1 MSQMFIFRALDQ
13 LEEFKSFILS
23 NLNKNI
29 SFGDMEFYYSLSYED
44 GYSRLV
50 VWEVDLDEFGY
61 PSPILKGSIG
71 TEISSYIK
79 VWKEEI

>member
-1 MSQMFIFRALDQ
+1 MFIFRALDQ

-23 NLNKNI
+23 NLNNNI
-29 SFGDMEFYYSLSYED
+29 SFGNMEFYYSLRYED

-61 PSPILKGSIG
+61 PSPILRGSIG

-79 VWKEEI
+79 VWKEKI

>member
-1 MSQMFIFRALDQ
+1 MFIFKALDQ

-23 NLNKNI
+23 NLNNNI
-29 SFGDMEFYYSLSYED
+29 SFGNMEFYYSLRYED

-61 PSPILKGSIG
+61 PSPILRGSIG

>member
-1 MSQMFIFRALDQ
+1 MFIFKALDQ

-23 NLNKNI
+23 NLNNNI
-29 SFGDMEFYYSLSYED
+29 SFGNMEFYYSLRYED

-50 VWEVDLDEFGY
+50 VWEVDLDKFGY

>member
-1 MSQMFIFRALDQ
+1 MFIFKALDQ

-23 NLNKNI
+23 NLNNNI
-29 SFGDMEFYYSLSYED
+29 SFGNMEFYYSLRYED

-71 TEISSYIK
+71 TEISSFIK

>member
-1 MSQMFIFRALDQ
+1 MFIFKALDQ

-23 NLNKNI
+23 NLNNNI
-29 SFGDMEFYYSLSYED
+29 SFGNMEFYYSLRYED
-44 GYSRLV
+44 VYSRLV

>member
-1 MSQMFIFRALDQ
+1 MFIFRALDQ

-23 NLNKNI
+23 NLNNNI
-29 SFGDMEFYYSLSYED
+29 SFGNMEFYYSLRYED

-61 PSPILKGSIG
+61 PSPLLRGSIG

>member
-1 MSQMFIFRALDQ
+1 MFIFKALDQ

-23 NLNKNI
+23 NLNNNI
-29 SFGDMEFYYSLSYED
+29 SFGNMEFYYSLRYED

-61 PSPILKGSIG
+61 PSPIFRGSIG

>member
-1 MSQMFIFRALDQ
+1 MFIFRALDQ

-23 NLNKNI
+23 NLNNNI
-29 SFGDMEFYYSLSYED
+29 SFGNMEFYYSLRYED

-61 PSPILKGSIG
+61 PSPILRGSIG
-71 TEISSYIK
+71 TEISSFIK

>member
-1 MSQMFIFRALDQ
+1 MFIFKALDQ

-23 NLNKNI
+23 NLNNNI
-29 SFGDMEFYYSLSYED
+29 SFGNMEFYYSLRYED

-61 PSPILKGSIG
+61 PSPILRGSIG
-71 TEISSYIK
+71 TEISSFIK

>member
-1 MSQMFIFRALDQ
+1 
-13 LEEFKSFILS
+13 
-23 NLNKNI
+23 
-29 SFGDMEFYYSLSYED
+29 MEFYYSLRYED

>member
-1 MSQMFIFRALDQ
+1 MFIFRALDQ

-23 NLNKNI
+23 NLNNNI
-29 SFGDMEFYYSLSYED
+29 SFGNMEFYYSLRYED

-50 VWEVDLDEFGY
+50 VWEVDLDEFDY
-61 PSPILKGSIG
+61 PSPILRGSIG

>member
-1 MSQMFIFRALDQ
+1 MFIFRALDQ

-23 NLNKNI
+23 NLNNNI
-29 SFGDMEFYYSLSYED
+29 SFGNMEFYYSLRYED

-61 PSPILKGSIG
+61 PSPILRGSIG

-79 VWKEEI
+79 VWKEDI

>member
-1 MSQMFIFRALDQ
+1 MFIFRALDQ

-23 NLNKNI
+23 NLNNNI
-29 SFGDMEFYYSLSYED
+29 SFGNMEFYYSLRYED

-61 PSPILKGSIG
+61 PSPIFRGSIG